1 MSEALRGRARDVRTQ
16 LGRGLPGK
24 DEVLEHV
31 VVVLLSGLHL
41 RRDVAGVD

>member
-1 MSEALRGRARDVRTQ
+1 MSEALLERVRDLRTQ
-16 LGRGLPGK
+16 LGGGVPGK

-41 RRDVAGVD
+41 RRDVAGLD